1 MKQLNWLQ
9 LVQCQC
15 LSGPNEGN
23 LRLIAALITTAW
35 CEFLLFCLRP
45 LLNREMAAALEKAS
59 NQERK
64 FRLSNEKGQSCDIKF
79 NGILMN
85 LRQLVWD
92 LKIFRAIFDKNL
104 KDFFAI
110 SVSKNFNPI
119 WILETSQP
127 KSRTIG

>member
-1 MKQLNWLQ
+1 
-9 LVQCQC
+9 
-15 LSGPNEGN
+15 
-23 LRLIAALITTAW
+23 
-35 CEFLLFCLRP
+35 
-45 LLNREMAAALEKAS
+45 MAAALEKAS